1 MQEERKAIE
10 RKVAKECG
18 VTPSETPTL
27 FMGVLEIIK
36 YQSVMDLFIVTEP
49 EGRMLIIKKYA
60 GVDN

>member
-1 MQEERKAIE
+1 
-10 RKVAKECG
+10 
-18 VTPSETPTL
+18 
-27 FMGVLEIIK
+27 MGVLEIIK